1 MALTSVKLRLRLS
14 LLPRSLLQLPRNI
27 PTMVSELAAHR
38 KNTQLTLA
46 GSYNYKKYGSYGA
59 YKRAKEFIGSLF

>member
-1 MALTSVKLRLRLS
+1 
-14 LLPRSLLQLPRNI
+14 
-27 PTMVSELAAHR
+27 MVSQLFAHC
-38 KNTQLTLA
+38 NDTQLTLA

>member
-14 LLPRSLLQLPRNI
+14 LLPRSPLRLLRNI
-27 PTMVSELAAHR
+27 PAMVSQLFAHC
-38 KNTQLTLA
+38 NDTQLTLA